1 MILDLTSSMR
11 CMEGQG
17 MYKVERK
24 GDERENYMEP
34 GEEGSKD
41 ERERRCIFS

>member
-24 GDERENYMEP
+24 GDERENYME